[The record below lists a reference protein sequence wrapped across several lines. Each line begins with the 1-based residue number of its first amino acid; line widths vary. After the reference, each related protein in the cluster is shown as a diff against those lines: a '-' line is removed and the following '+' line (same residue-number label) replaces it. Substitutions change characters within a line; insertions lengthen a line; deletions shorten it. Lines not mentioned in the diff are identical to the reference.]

1 MTIEGVGKVCQV
13 ATNVEGVKV
22 GDIVFVEP
30 TKAHKAGKIEADVL
44 GTFGEYIV
52 YQDANLD
59 YNIFVLDPN
68 IDLDLAPLV
77 EPLSVGKQGVLC
89 TNPQPTDNVN
99 VSVNND
105 ELPINGGIFMSEAKI
120 IGSAG
125 YTTETIKEV
134 IDHLENNRTAI
145 GEIIT
150 AKFAALEIE
159 TAMVQASDKQ
169 YKNIKVLLEF

>member
-1 MTIEGVGKVCQV
+1 M
-13 ATNVEGVKV
+13 
-22 GDIVFVEP
+22 
-30 TKAHKAGKIEADVL
+30 
-44 GTFGEYIV
+44 
-52 YQDANLD
+52 
-59 YNIFVLDPN
+59 
-68 IDLDLAPLV
+68 DLAALV
-77 EPLSVGKQGVLC
+77 EPLSVVKQGVLC
-89 TNPQPTDNVN
+89 TNPQPTDNVV
-99 VSVNND
+99 VSVYND

-134 IDHLENNRTAI
+134 IDHLENKRTAI

-150 AKFAALEIE
+150 AKFAASEIE